1 MLTWKR
7 PLDLTI
13 AVVTLVLASPLLLV
27 ILLLVW
33 LQDRHDPFYRAIRVG
48 QAGEDFTMMKVRS
61 MVMNAER
68 TGVNSTSNGDR
79 RITPLGRFIRRY
91 KIDELSQFLNV
102 LRGDMSVVGPRPQ
115 TRGWGVDLY
124 TPEEMRMLELK
135 PGITDLA
142 SIVFSDEGDILAG
155 AEHPDL
161 RYNQVIRPWK
171 SRLALLYRAHASPA
185 LDLQII
191 WLTAKAIVDKPN
203 ALADVVAILKRLDAD
218 PALIAVC
225 RRDAP
230 VPAWAPPGL
239 NRIVTLDDARATAAG
254 ASLPASIA

>member
-1 MLTWKR
+1 
-7 PLDLTI
+7 
-13 AVVTLVLASPLLLV
+13 
-27 ILLLVW
+27 
-33 LQDRHDPFYRAIRVG
+33 
-48 QAGEDFTMMKVRS
+48 
-61 MVMNAER
+61 
-68 TGVNSTSNGDR
+68 
-79 RITPLGRFIRRY
+79 TPLGHFIRRY
-91 KIDELSQFLNV
+91 KVDELSQFLNV
-102 LRGDMSVVGPRPQ
+102 VRGDMSVVGPRPQ

-124 TPEEMRMLELK
+124 TTEEMRMLELK

-191 WLTAKAIVDKPN
+191 WLTAMAIADKPR
-203 ALADVVAILKRLDAD
+203 ALSGVVKILERLDAD
-218 PALIAVC
+218 GALVAVC

-230 VPAWAPPGL
+230 VPEWAPPGL
-239 NRIVTLDDARATAAG
+239 GHVVTL
-254 ASLPASIA
+254 